1 METLSNAQT
10 LLSFTTLRDI
20 LQGNRREIILIVGM
34 ILITISL
41 VAYLGFLYGVIA
53 SLLIYFGVK
62 FYVGWQRKRLQ
73 GMAEKTLTYVCY
85 MCENK
90 FTGKECPRCGSTNK
104 RVVFD

>member
-1 METLSNAQT
+1 MEMQSSIQT
-10 LLSFTTLRDI
+10 LLSFTSLRDI
-20 LQGNRREIILIVGM
+20 LKGSRREIILIVGM
-34 ILITISL
+34 VLITISL

-73 GMAEKTLTYVCY
+73 GVAEKTLTYVCY
-85 MCENK
+85 ACENK
-90 FTGKECPRCGSTNK
+90 FTGRECPRCGSTNK